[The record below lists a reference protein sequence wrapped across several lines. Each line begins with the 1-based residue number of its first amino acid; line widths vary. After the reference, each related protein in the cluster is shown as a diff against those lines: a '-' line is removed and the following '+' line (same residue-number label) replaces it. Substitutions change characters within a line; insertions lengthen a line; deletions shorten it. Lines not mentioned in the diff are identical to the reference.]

1 MHATTRR
8 VDDLVVVDPAPD
20 DYSPLAGSGLSSH
33 ERTPPLTIR
42 HFRTGEEALRAFD
55 PTATTLWMANLKL
68 PDMTGIALLELIR
81 RRAHRYHIVLVGDVY
96 SADDELAARAAG
108 ASAYLCKP
116 VETSWLQ
123 LCRRAP
129 PVRHVARKGAS
140 QTYP

>member
-1 MHATTRR
+1 MHASTRR
-8 VDDLVVVDPAPD
+8 AGDLVVVDAAPN
-20 DYSPLAGSGLSSH
+20 DYTPLARTGLESH
-33 ERTPPLTIR
+33 ERAPPLTIR

-81 RRAHRYHIVLVGDVY
+81 RRAHRYPVVLVGDVY
-96 SADDELAARAAG
+96 SADDELAARSAG

-116 VETSWLQ
+116 VEASWLK
-123 LCRRAP
+123 LLRRTP

>member
-8 VDDLVVVDPAPD
+8 TGDLVVVDAAPD
-20 DYSPLAGSGLSSH
+20 DYIALDHFPLTSG

-42 HFRTGEEALRAFD
+42 HFQTGEEALRAFD
-55 PTATTLWMANLKL
+55 PTATTLWMANLRL

-81 RRAHRYHIVLVGDVY
+81 RPAHRYPVVLVGDVY

-108 ASAYLCKP
+108 AFGLSLQAGGSELAHAL
-116 VETSWLQ
+116 ETG
-123 LCRRAP
+123 A
-129 PVRHVARKGAS
+129 AGAAGGAKGAS

>member
-8 VDDLVVVDPAPD
+8 AGDLVVVDSAPD
-20 DYSPLAGSGLSSH
+20 DYTSLIED

-55 PTATTLWMANLKL
+55 PTATTLWMANLNL

-81 RRAHRYHIVLVGDVY
+81 RRAHRYPVVLVGDVY

-116 VETSWLQ
+116 VEASWLT
-123 LCRRAP
+123 LLRRAP
-129 PVRHVARKGAS
+129 PVRHMTRKGAS